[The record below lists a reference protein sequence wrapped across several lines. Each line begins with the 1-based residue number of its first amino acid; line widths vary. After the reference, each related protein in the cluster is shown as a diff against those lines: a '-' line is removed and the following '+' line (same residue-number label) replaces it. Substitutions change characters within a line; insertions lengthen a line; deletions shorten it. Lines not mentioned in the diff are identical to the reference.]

1 MISNETNVICVCC
14 LILLFYFSYQ
24 LIYGNPNIF
33 EGMKVENV
41 ENIENPENDTS
52 DEEES
57 DDEE

>member
-33 EGMKVENV
+33 EGMNV
-41 ENIENPENDTS
+41 KNLKNPENDTS
-52 DEEES
+52 SEEKEET

>member
-33 EGMKVENV
+33 EGMKVKMKE
-41 ENIENPENDTS
+41 ETS
-52 DEEES
+52 DEEEET
-57 DDEE
+57 DDEEETDEEE

>member
-33 EGMKVENV
+33 EGMKVY
-41 ENIENPENDTS
+41 DTS
-52 DEEES
+52 SSEEETDTDEEET
-57 DDEE
+57 DEE

>member
-33 EGMKVENV
+33 EGMKVEN
-41 ENIENPENDTS
+41 PENYNSSSKKEETN
-52 DEEES
+52 DEE
-57 DDEE
+57 

>member
-33 EGMKVENV
+33 EGMKVNME
-41 ENIENPENDTS
+41 EETSS
-52 DEEES
+52 DEEE
-57 DDEE
+57 EEEEE